1 MQHPK
6 GTHSRPLRPPSPE
19 TPWSAR
25 LHTLE
30 RSLPPPRR
38 PVVQRNFQQ
47 YHLHSHHYDSLY
59 EKGEVITG
67 ARPIKD
73 LQDGCCKHD
82 QRDIKRE
89 ASRSAIS
96 VNGKNLIGVGCKGGE
111 HETGCVRSVMK
122 WHEAAGREDSQERS
136 EGRDQGCDN
145 CHNRGNEKLH
155 QTR

>member
-1 MQHPK
+1 MQHRK
-6 GTHSRPLRPPSPE
+6 GRHSRPLRPPSPE

-30 RSLPPPRR
+30 RSLSPPRR
-38 PVVQRNFQQ
+38 PVVQGNFQQ

-59 EKGEVITG
+59 EKSEVITG

-89 ASRSAIS
+89 TSRSAIS
-96 VNGKNLIGVGCKGGE
+96 VNGKNLIGVRCNGREYETE
-111 HETGCVRSVMK
+111 HVRLVMK
-122 WHEAAGREDSQERS
+122 WHEVVGREDSQERG
-136 EGRDQGCDN
+136 EGRDQRCDH
-145 CHNRGNEKLH
+145 CHHRGNAKLH
-155 QTR
+155 KTR